1 MSTEKKPGEKYF
13 FSNLQLD
20 ADRKR
25 LALQEQAWDPFTIRH
40 LESLGVASGWT
51 CLNVGAGHGSITAWI
66 ASRVSPTGKVVAT
79 DLRPELHREVSGQV
93 EIRKHD
99 IMKDEIEKNHYD
111 LVFCRM
117 LLQHLK
123 EPNKALSKMADA
135 VKPGG
140 WLLIEEI
147 DNSITPKS
155 DSKNSKADYYY
166 RTGWQ
171 YYEPFP
177 KIGFDM
183 EYGRNVR
190 FLLDQL
196 GFVGVQSEGNFLL
209 SRGGDP
215 WPEALVDV
223 LKLSSEALIKSR
235 LAQEDDTRKLLDE
248 IERMYHDP
256 SYYYICSALCSAWGK
271 KPTK

>member
-1 MSTEKKPGEKYF
+1 
-13 FSNLQLD
+13 
-20 ADRKR
+20 
-25 LALQEQAWDPFTIRH
+25 
-40 LESLGVASGWT
+40 
-51 CLNVGAGHGSITAWI
+51 
-66 ASRVSPTGKVVAT
+66 
-79 DLRPELHREVSGQV
+79 
-93 EIRKHD
+93 
-99 IMKDEIEKNHYD
+99 
-111 LVFCRM
+111 M